1 MESSQLI
8 PHLFRTEYSRITAV
22 LCNYLG
28 IDRIQEAE
36 DLASEAF
43 LSALNTWPYRGIPEN
58 PVAWLYA
65 VAKNKTHSYLARER
79 TFRDK
84 ISVEF
89 RDVANDS
96 PVNIDLSESNITDS
110 QLRMLFA
117 ICTPEISPESQIGL
131 ALRILCGFGIDEIA
145 IAFLTNRETISKR
158 LFRAREKLRTLKV
171 RLEFPSPDEM
181 NNRLKTVLTTLYL
194 LFNEGYYSETHDAVL
209 REDLCIEAMRLAD
222 LLLQNPETS
231 TPEVNALQALMC
243 FHASRFPARR
253 DKSGMPVLYDDQDD
267 SLWDRALITKGIE
280 FLHKSSVGNQLSK
293 YHLEAGIAYW
303 HTIKSDTPEKWE
315 NILQLYNYLLTIE
328 YSPIAALNRT
338 WALAKVKG
346 VDAAIQEAEKLQ
358 LTENPF
364 YFALL
369 GELYQAT
376 DRARAKQCR
385 IEALRLIRTAADRQ
399 LIERKLALL
408 ENQN

>member
-1 MESSQLI
+1 M
-8 PHLFRTEYSRITAV
+8 
-22 LCNYLG
+22 
-28 IDRIQEAE
+28 
-36 DLASEAF
+36 
-43 LSALNTWPYRGIPEN
+43 
-58 PVAWLYA
+58 
-65 VAKNKTHSYLARER
+65 
-79 TFRDK
+79 
-84 ISVEF
+84 
-89 RDVANDS
+89 
-96 PVNIDLSESNITDS
+96 
-110 QLRMLFA
+110 
-117 ICTPEISPESQIGL
+117 
-131 ALRILCGFGIDEIA
+131 
-145 IAFLTNRETISKR
+145 
-158 LFRAREKLRTLKV
+158 
-171 RLEFPSPDEM
+171 
-181 NNRLKTVLTTLYL
+181 
-194 LFNEGYYSETHDAVL
+194 
-209 REDLCIEAMRLAD
+209 
-222 LLLQNPETS
+222 
-231 TPEVNALQALMC
+231 
-243 FHASRFPARR
+243 
-253 DKSGMPVLYDDQDD
+253 
-267 SLWDRALITKGIE
+267 
-280 FLHKSSVGNQLSK
+280 GNQLSK

-376 DRARAKQCR
+376 DRARAKQCL